1 MKVDPL
7 PLPVLVLQLLD
18 ALLPAVLIVP
28 QLLFNPLSVQVRG
41 SVSVSAARCSSS
53 SFFAKVVLASMRRL
67 VSSKCCI
74 PLSKCDGVLAL
85 QLRGALLLPS
95 SLKLFRED

>member
-1 MKVDPL
+1 MLPMKVDPL

-18 ALLPAVLIVP
+18 PLLPPVLIVP
-28 QLLFNPLSVQVRG
+28 QLKFNPLSVQ
-41 SVSVSAARCSSS
+41 
-53 SFFAKVVLASMRRL
+53 
-67 VSSKCCI
+67 
-74 PLSKCDGVLAL
+74 VLAL